1 MERFAARKANN
12 FGGHK
17 DFLDLQGKKG
27 QIENVVGKIE
37 QENDLIGFKCLHYSV
52 TESSG
57 YVEITVVKKNQNSD
71 INFGA
76 RTVQGTAKSP

>member
-37 QENDLIGFKCLHYSV
+37 QEND
-52 TESSG
+52 
-57 YVEITVVKKNQNSD
+57 
-71 INFGA
+71 
-76 RTVQGTAKSP
+76 